1 MAAAILIVGLIIIVV
16 AVVVLV
22 CVVISRRERRIS
34 ATFAR
39 LASQFDDGELVVDSW
54 GERLIRFTNRGMVFE
69 FAARDSMIRL
79 FESGR
84 TPSTLRVAWPNKNLK
99 LHIER
104 RHAFNV
110 VTAFFARSRVL
121 TGVESFDRKF
131 MTTGRPHDE
140 VAEMLRP
147 AVSAIVQLNQRL
159 YISDNPFEL
168 SIEDGA
174 AVLRAGVESY
184 QNAQLEMVVRLG
196 VTVFEGLANISSQ
209 GVEFVTT
216 DAPNS
221 TEEAICRI
229 CGDALDQLTVQCASC
244 KTLHHHECW
253 NYAGGCSTYGCG
265 QTKYLTVSTPLPD
278 LHESTDS

>member
-1 MAAAILIVGLIIIVV
+1 MAAAILIVGLIFIVV

-22 CVVISRRERRIS
+22 FVLISRRERAIS
-34 ATFAR
+34 GTFAR
-39 LASQFDDGELVVDSW
+39 LAAQFDDGELVVDRW
-54 GERLIRFTNRGMVFE
+54 GERLVRFTNRGMVFE
-69 FAARDSMIRL
+69 FEAHDSIFRL
-79 FESGR
+79 FENGKP
-84 TPSTLRVAWPNKNLK
+84 PSILRVAWPNKDIK

-104 RHAFNV
+104 RHALNV

-147 AVSAIVQLNQRL
+147 AISAIVQLNQRL
-159 YISDNPFEL
+159 FISDNPFEL
-168 SIEDGA
+168 SIENGA
-174 AVLRAGVESY
+174 AVIRAGVKSY
-184 QNAQLEMVVRLG
+184 QIVQLEAVLRLG
-196 VTVFEGLANISSQ
+196 VTVFESLANISSQ